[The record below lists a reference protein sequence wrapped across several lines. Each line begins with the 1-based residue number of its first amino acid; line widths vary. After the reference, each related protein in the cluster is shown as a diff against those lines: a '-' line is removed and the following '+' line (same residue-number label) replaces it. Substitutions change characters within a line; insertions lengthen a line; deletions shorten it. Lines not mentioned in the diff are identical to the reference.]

1 MKFCRNCGA
10 KIKNHQKNCTNCG
23 QSLEDNK
30 QSTKSTKKP
39 LIIVGVIVVI
49 LILFFVLFKII
60 ESTLSPTNQAKAVAQ
75 DLKKG
80 NTNNLAKD
88 LEFNGRNLNKTESK
102 ALYKYIEETDSP
114 DRIANEIESNVKS
127 MKDNKTGNAS
137 VSVND
142 TEIINIRKNGKKYG
156 IFNNYD
162 FTVGKQSV
170 KIDPDSDSTIKYKYN
185 NKNHKVKL
193 SQDEEKV
200 FATLP
205 IGDYKLEAKK
215 TVGKD
220 TFDGYIIIKMSD
232 DNTVSE
238 DFKEK
243 YLDVSI
249 NDDSIDDIS
258 KIYLYVNNKKAS
270 TYDTYEDYIYGPYKP
285 DAKLKVY
292 AQTTIDGKTFK
303 TNSVQ
308 APSLE
313 NGKKTVPIELKFDE
327 NQIEEHQ
334 KNAEIKEDVQTFIED
349 YTDALNEAYEEE
361 EFSYVS
367 SYFKSDSKAAD
378 HIEER
383 VESGD
388 NVEYSDPKV
397 TKYSKNGDT
406 VTIETEKK
414 DKSGNTI
421 RSQYVLDYDDLLS
434 DFEIKSYTDI

>member
-142 TEIINIRKNGKKYG
+142 TEIINIRKNGEKYG

-421 RSQYVLDYDDLLS
+421 RSQYVLDYDDVLS

>member
-249 NDDSIDDIS
+249 NDDSIDYIS

-421 RSQYVLDYDDLLS
+421 RSQYVLDYDDVLS

>member
-1 MKFCRNCGA
+1 MKFCRNCGT
-10 KIKNHQKNCTNCG
+10 KIKDYQKNCTNCG

-30 QSTKSTKKP
+30 QNTKSSKKP
-39 LIIVGVIVVI
+39 LVILGVIVVI

-127 MKDNKTGNAS
+127 MKANKTGIAS
-137 VSVND
+137 VRAND
-142 TEIINIRKNGKKYG
+142 IEIINIRKNGKKYG

-170 KIDPDSDSTIKYKYN
+170 KIEPDSNSTIKYKYN
-185 NKNHKVKL
+185 NKDHKIKL

-205 IGDYKLEAKK
+205 IGDYKLKAKK
-215 TVGKD
+215 TIGKD
-220 TFDGYIIIKMSD
+220 IFDGYIVIKMSD

-249 NDDSIDDIS
+249 NDDSINDSS
-258 KIYLYVNNKKAS
+258 KIYLYVNNKKMK
-270 TYDTYEDYIYGPYKP
+270 TYDIYDDYLYGPYKP
-285 DAKLKVY
+285 DAKLNVF
-292 AQTTIDGKTFK
+292 AQTTVDGKTFK
-303 TNSVQ
+303 TNSVE
-308 APSLE
+308 APTLE
-313 NGKKTVPIELKFDE
+313 KGKKTVPVKLKFNKD
-327 NQIEEHQ
+327 QIEKHQ
-334 KNAEIKEDVQTFIED
+334 KNAEIKEDVQTFMED
-349 YTDALNEAYEEE
+349 YTDDLNEAYEEE

-367 SYFKSDSKAAD
+367 NYFKSGSKAAN

-388 NVEYSDPKV
+388 DAEFSDPKV

-421 RSQYVLDYDDLLS
+421 RSQYILDYDDVLS

>member
-49 LILFFVLFKII
+49 LILFFVLFKLI

-421 RSQYVLDYDDLLS
+421 RSQYVLDYDDVLS

>member
-334 KNAEIKEDVQTFIED
+334 KNAEIKEDVQIFIED

-421 RSQYVLDYDDLLS
+421 RSQYVLDYDDVLS

>member
-1 MKFCRNCGA
+1 
-10 KIKNHQKNCTNCG
+10 
-23 QSLEDNK
+23 
-30 QSTKSTKKP
+30 
-39 LIIVGVIVVI
+39 
-49 LILFFVLFKII
+49 
-60 ESTLSPTNQAKAVAQ
+60 
-75 DLKKG
+75 
-80 NTNNLAKD
+80 
-88 LEFNGRNLNKTESK
+88 
-102 ALYKYIEETDSP
+102 
-114 DRIANEIESNVKS
+114 

-421 RSQYVLDYDDLLS
+421 RSQYVLDYDDVLS

>member
-388 NVEYSDPKV
+388 NVEY
-397 TKYSKNGDT
+397 
-406 VTIETEKK
+406 
-414 DKSGNTI
+414 
-421 RSQYVLDYDDLLS
+421 
-434 DFEIKSYTDI
+434 